1 MERGSTTTEMSHMI
15 PKISK
20 DMTLLEKV
28 AELSGEKVYS
38 CHKCGKCSAGCPI
51 GAAMD
56 VRPHQVIELIQAGNW
71 SVLESKT
78 IWLCASCF
86 QCAVRC
92 PKDVDLTKVMEALR
106 LLILRLN
113 LDQVNVSGMKREDLE
128 VLPPVAL
135 VSNFRKA
142 TG

>member
-1 MERGSTTTEMSHMI
+1 MI

-28 AELSGEKVYS
+28 EELSGEKVNS

-56 VRPHQVIELIQAGNW
+56 IRPHQVIELIQANDW
-71 SVLESKT
+71 SVLNSRT

-106 LLILRLN
+106 LLILRSN
-113 LDQVNVSGMKREDLE
+113 VDQTRISEIKREDLE

-135 VSNFRKA
+135 VSNFRKC

>member
-1 MERGSTTTEMSHMI
+1 MI
-15 PKISK
+15 PKISE
-20 DMTLLEKV
+20 DTALLEKV
-28 AELSGEKVYS
+28 EELSGEKVYS

-56 VRPHQVIELIQAGNW
+56 VRPHQVLERIQDNDWG
-71 SVLESKT
+71 VLDSKT

-92 PKDVDLTKVMEALR
+92 PKDVDLTRVMEALR
-106 LLILRLN
+106 LLILRSN
-113 LDQVNVSGMKREDLE
+113 VDQIKISEIKKEDLQE
-128 VLPPVAL
+128 LPPVAL
-135 VSNFRKA
+135 VSNFRKS